1 MHPSSVITRCQP
13 LPRAPV
19 AATAIAS
26 GRRQRRCTAH
36 AAAALPQPQ
45 PAAPLKRGV
54 EEKLAMPPA
63 VAAQI
68 RDANAAW
75 VQWAVANPLKHA
87 SGARVYL
94 APVCCWAPL
103 QW

>member
-1 MHPSSVITRCQP
+1 
-13 LPRAPV
+13 
-19 AATAIAS
+19 
-26 GRRQRRCTAH
+26 
-36 AAAALPQPQ
+36 
-45 PAAPLKRGV
+45 V